1 MKKKLKKKNKEE
13 TYWIWESD
21 TLITEQRNGE
31 RGMQKKKIVL
41 KQLYFIRNW
50 SSSTKAIDYIIIMV
64 NDVVFVF

>member
-31 RGMQKKKIVL
+31 RGMQKKNRFK
-41 KQLYFIRNW
+41 
-50 SSSTKAIDYIIIMV
+50 T
-64 NDVVFVF
+64 VVFHT